1 MKHLH
6 IYLSALALLLA
17 VLSAPAYTAEIYK
30 CMDAHGR
37 PIYSQMPCGSD
48 AEKTTITPPDEI
60 GSVSTNRN
68 SLQALEQSNRLR
80 DIERDIAAENRR
92 IRSLQQS
99 MDSELE
105 KLRQK
110 KRQARNNLAGAQWEQ
125 SISAE
130 MSAVVEKYNAKI
142 AAANARFERL
152 EREKASL
159 QVNTGQ

>member
-1 MKHLH
+1 MRNLIAAH
-6 IYLSALALLLA
+6 IVLIALST
-17 VLSAPAYTAEIYK
+17 PAYTAEIYK
-30 CMDAHGR
+30 CSDANGR
-37 PIYSQMPCGSD
+37 PIFSQMPCGSD

-60 GSVSTNRN
+60 GSVSTDRN
-68 SLQALEQSNRLR
+68 SLRAIKQSNRLR

-130 MSAVVEKYNAKI
+130 MSAVVERYNTKI
-142 AAANARFERL
+142 DAASRRVDRL
-152 EREKASL
+152 ENEQRAL
-159 QVNTGQ
+159 TR

>member
-6 IYLSALALLLA
+6 IFLSAVALFLT
-17 VLSAPAYTAEIYK
+17 VLSTPAYTAEIYK
-30 CMDAHGR
+30 CMDANGR

-60 GSVSTNRN
+60 GSVSTDRN
-68 SLQALEQSNRLR
+68 SLRAIKQSNRLR

-99 MDSELE
+99 MEAELE

-125 SISAE
+125 SISTE
-130 MSAVVEKYNAKI
+130 MSAVVERYNTKI
-142 AAANARFERL
+142 KATSDRVSRL
-152 EREKASL
+152 EDARNRLS
-159 QVNTGQ
+159 N

>member
-6 IYLSALALLLA
+6 IFLSALALLLT
-17 VLSAPAYTAEIYK
+17 VLPAPAYTAEIYK

-60 GSVSTNRN
+60 GSVSTDRN
-68 SLQALEQSNRLR
+68 SLRAIKQSNRLR

-99 MDSELE
+99 MDSDLE

-130 MSAVVEKYNAKI
+130 MSAVVERYNAKI
-142 AAANARFERL
+142 AAANARIERL

-159 QVNTGQ
+159 QVDTGQ

>member
-6 IYLSALALLLA
+6 IFLSALALFLT

-48 AEKTTITPPDEI
+48 AKKTTITPPDEI
-60 GSVSTNRN
+60 GSVSTDRT
-68 SLQALEQSNRLR
+68 SLRELKDSNRLR
-80 DIERDIAAENRR
+80 DIERNIAAENRR

-99 MDSELE
+99 MESELE

-110 KRQARNNLAGAQWEQ
+110 KRQARNNLAGDQWEQ

-159 QVNTGQ
+159 QVDTGQ